1 MDVIQFY
8 PYTCTNKAIR
18 EALSGGASMNKGRSK
33 GKRISQRMVI
43 IGIGALAMIG
53 VTVFFL
59 VTSKKPTSSPA
70 PTTIATFQVKKHE
83 LRVPGQVQAVRT
95 QKIDIPEGTVQNMTV
110 KNGDSVTLDQQLLT
124 VYKPDVQAK
133 IDEASRALEKQQRS
147 QATLDQQISQ
157 IKATLSKTAADDPQ
171 KSALQTQLDE
181 AQNNRQDS
189 ADAIT
194 QSHQDIAKLKQ
205 SLNTVVKA
213 PFAGRLYIDYQ
224 ANGSQTITET
234 SAEVE
239 AVGEVS
245 EFDYSSVKIGQSATV
260 QALASKTKQATDINF
275 ISSDPAKS
283 SKPNLAKYELT
294 TKLRDGFLNGQ
305 SITITIPLS
314 GLLIPKEAVKDGA
327 VFKIV
332 NKRAI
337 RTKVTYVAKDD
348 MYEVSDGLSSGDRIL
363 QKPDKTIKDGAK
375 VNVDD

>member
-1 MDVIQFY
+1 
-8 PYTCTNKAIR
+8 
-18 EALSGGASMNKGRSK
+18 MNKGRSK

-83 LRVPGQVQAVRT
+83 LRVPGQVQAVCT

-194 QSHQDIAKLKQ
+194 QSNQDIAKLKQ

>member
-1 MDVIQFY
+1 
-8 PYTCTNKAIR
+8 
-18 EALSGGASMNKGRSK
+18 MNKGRSK

-171 KSALQTQLDE
+171 KSAFLIIQVLKSVNLQPYRRWQ
-181 AQNNRQDS
+181 A
-189 ADAIT
+189 
-194 QSHQDIAKLKQ
+194 KQ
-205 SLNTVVKA
+205 SKRQTSILLAVIRLNPA
-213 PFAGRLYIDYQ
+213 SRISPSM
-224 ANGSQTITET
+224 NSQRN
-234 SAEVE
+234 
-239 AVGEVS
+239 
-245 EFDYSSVKIGQSATV
+245 Y
-260 QALASKTKQATDINF
+260 
-275 ISSDPAKS
+275 
-283 SKPNLAKYELT
+283 
-294 TKLRDGFLNGQ
+294 
-305 SITITIPLS
+305 
-314 GLLIPKEAVKDGA
+314 
-327 VFKIV
+327 
-332 NKRAI
+332 
-337 RTKVTYVAKDD
+337 VTAF
-348 MYEVSDGLSSGDRIL
+348 
-363 QKPDKTIKDGAK
+363 
-375 VNVDD
+375 

>member
-1 MDVIQFY
+1 
-8 PYTCTNKAIR
+8 
-18 EALSGGASMNKGRSK
+18 MNKGRSK

-194 QSHQDIAKLKQ
+194 QSNQDIAKLKQ

-224 ANGSQTITET
+224 ARPSRKPRLKLKPLVR
-234 SAEVE
+234 S
-239 AVGEVS
+239 
-245 EFDYSSVKIGQSATV
+245 
-260 QALASKTKQATDINF
+260 
-275 ISSDPAKS
+275 
-283 SKPNLAKYELT
+283 PNLIIQVLKSVNLQPYRRWQAKQSKRQTSIL
-294 TKLRDGFLNGQ
+294 LAVIRLNPASRISPSMNSQ
-305 SITITIPLS
+305 R
-314 GLLIPKEAVKDGA
+314 
-327 VFKIV
+327 
-332 NKRAI
+332 NY
-337 RTKVTYVAKDD
+337 VTAF
-348 MYEVSDGLSSGDRIL
+348 
-363 QKPDKTIKDGAK
+363 
-375 VNVDD
+375 

>member
-1 MDVIQFY
+1 
-8 PYTCTNKAIR
+8 
-18 EALSGGASMNKGRSK
+18 MNKGRSK

-110 KNGDSVTLDQQLLT
+110 KNGDSV
-124 VYKPDVQAK
+124 
-133 IDEASRALEKQQRS
+133 
-147 QATLDQQISQ
+147 TLDQQISQ